1 MESSNV
7 VFDDTR
13 LKSNDHEEEVIFS
26 DDSPLEEVVVSP
38 NVGTSNVNNNDTQ
51 PIDRVPL
58 LDSKEPA
65 PWVRKLHD
73 KEDIIGEVKEGV
85 RTRRQL
91 ANLISYTCYTSQIEP
106 KKVEE
111 ALNDEFWV
119 LAMQEELNQF
129 ERNEVWTLVPR
140 PKTTNVIGT
149 KWIFRNKS
157 DEDGNIVRNKARLV
171 AQGYSQI
178 EGIDF
183 EETFAPV
190 ARLESI
196 RLLLSIS
203 CVHKFKLHQMDVKS
217 AFLNGFLQEEVFVEQ
232 PKGFVDAHHPN
243 HVYRLKK
250 ALYGL
255 KQAPRAWY
263 ERLTQSLVDNNY
275 TRGSVDKT
283 LFIKRDNDELFIAQI
298 YVDDIVFGS
307 TNNTKVQQFVDVMSL
322 EFEMSL
328 VGELSY
334 FLGLQIRQ
342 MHDGIFIT
350 QAKYAKNLVKKFGL
364 EKAKHCDTP
373 MSTTLKLSK
382 DASGKSVEQTL
393 YRGMIGSLLYLTAS
407 RPDISFSVGV
417 CAKYQAD
424 PKESHLSSV
433 KRIIRYVNGTSNYG
447 IWYSFDTNASLVGF
461 SDADWAGNCDDRKS
475 TSGGCFFLGNNLVS
489 WFCKKQNS
497 ISLSTAEAEY
507 IAAGSGCTQLLWMK
521 QMLVDYGFNQGTLTL
536 FCDNMSAINISKNPV
551 QHSRT
556 KHIDIRH
563 HFIRELVENK
573 CIVLEHVGTND
584 QLADLFTKPLDATR
598 FKTLSRFIGI
608 CLVE

>member
-1 MESSNV
+1 
-7 VFDDTR
+7 
-13 LKSNDHEEEVIFS
+13 
-26 DDSPLEEVVVSP
+26 
-38 NVGTSNVNNNDTQ
+38 
-51 PIDRVPL
+51 
-58 LDSKEPA
+58 
-65 PWVRKLHD
+65 
-73 KEDIIGEVKEGV
+73 
-85 RTRRQL
+85 
-91 ANLISYTCYTSQIEP
+91 
-106 KKVEE
+106 
-111 ALNDEFWV
+111 
-119 LAMQEELNQF
+119 MQEELSQF

-203 CVHKFKLHQMDVKS
+203 WVC
-217 AFLNGFLQEEVFVEQ
+217 
-232 PKGFVDAHHPN
+232 DAHHPN

-263 ERLTQSLVDNNY
+263 ERLTQFLVDNNY

-417 CAKYQAD
+417 CARYQAD
-424 PKESHLSSV
+424 PKESHLSCEE
-433 KRIIRYVNGTSNYG
+433 
-447 IWYSFDTNASLVGF
+447 DHSLCEW
-461 SDADWAGNCDDRKS
+461 DIQLWD
-475 TSGGCFFLGNNLVS
+475 LV
-489 WFCKKQNS
+489 
-497 ISLSTAEAEY
+497 
-507 IAAGSGCTQLLWMK
+507 
-521 QMLVDYGFNQGTLTL
+521 L
-536 FCDNMSAINISKNPV
+536 F
-551 QHSRT
+551 
-556 KHIDIRH
+556 
-563 HFIRELVENK
+563 
-573 CIVLEHVGTND
+573 
-584 QLADLFTKPLDATR
+584 
-598 FKTLSRFIGI
+598 
-608 CLVE
+608 